1 LPIIKD
7 LKLPSLPPNVTVDD
21 LFVDFLR
28 YMIKQVRAYI
38 EPKYADGKELW
49 ETLSPSMYIILTTPN
64 GWEGVQQNRMRSA
77 AIKAGIVDQDGGAR
91 IKFVTEAEVRTIL
104 PHPPEVRSLDISPR
118 LIMPQIA
125 GTLTIGSWYASSM
138 HSWTLA

>member
-1 LPIIKD
+1 
-7 LKLPSLPPNVTVDD
+7 VDD
-21 LFVDFLR
+21 VFVDFLR
-28 YMIKQVRAYI
+28 YMIKRVRAVI
-38 EPKYADGKELW
+38 EPKYANGKELW

-104 PHPPEVRSLDISPR
+104 PRPPEVHSLDISPR
-118 LIMPQIA
+118 LIMLQIA
-125 GTLTIGSWYASSM
+125 GTLTIGSWYAFLM
-138 HSWTLA
+138 RSWTLA

>member
-1 LPIIKD
+1 M
-7 LKLPSLPPNVTVDD
+7 DD

-77 AIKAGIVDQDGGAR
+77 AIKAGLVDQDGGAR

-104 PHPPEVRSLDISPR
+104 HRPPEVRSLNFSLL

-125 GTLTIGSWYASSM
+125 GTSMIGWWYASSM

>member
-1 LPIIKD
+1 M
-7 LKLPSLPPNVTVDD
+7 DD

-104 PHPPEVRSLDISPR
+104 RRPLKYAHWIS
-118 LIMPQIA
+118 
-125 GTLTIGSWYASSM
+125 GCN
-138 HSWTLA
+138 